1 MGSAYKTLA
10 SLHTGKS
17 RTELIQKAVINYV
30 EGFKLGK
37 SSSVDNTM
45 YSISN
50 AFMLNELLPK
60 NAVELPDISELEW
73 SYNNIKVFDNMLTF
87 WDLMD
92 EPRYW
97 LCKFILQRQGHKFP
111 NGNTK
116 VTTDSVI
123 SSIQQV
129 FISSGEETQK
139 MNILMKFRVLFAL
152 YDNPKLKSLHG
163 ELEKILKG
171 LETE

>member
-1 MGSAYKTLA
+1 M
-10 SLHTGKS
+10 
-17 RTELIQKAVINYV
+17 

-97 LCKFILQRQGHKFP
+97 LCKFCLLYTSDAADERS
-111 NGNTK
+111 
-116 VTTDSVI
+116 SVDLGGRRI
-123 SSIQQV
+123 I
-129 FISSGEETQK
+129 
-139 MNILMKFRVLFAL
+139 N
-152 YDNPKLKSLHG
+152 
-163 ELEKILKG
+163 KIKKKNKRG
-171 LETE
+171 RSQ